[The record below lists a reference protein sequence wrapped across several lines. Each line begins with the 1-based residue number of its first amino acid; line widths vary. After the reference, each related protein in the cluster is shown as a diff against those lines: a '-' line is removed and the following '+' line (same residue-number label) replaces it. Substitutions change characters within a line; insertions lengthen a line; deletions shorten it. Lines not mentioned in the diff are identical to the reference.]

1 MTFYR
6 QLGTVESFCTSE
18 DSRYNMQCTVKYS
31 NYKIK
36 TCIKSIFY
44 IDFFFTKFLLCYENG
59 SNLHY
64 IKICKH
70 SKQNDLFFKGI
81 HCTIHYVVFSIEVQ
95 SIENVFTVT
104 QVDKERNVMA
114 YMARSVNH
122 PECPRKDDL
131 VRVDIYCSYMVIKP
145 KTTFSEVQP
154 LDKCTKI
161 SASLLSFTN
170 FCLFLKLYLRNNY
183 ERIFFFIFTRN
194 LEREVE
200 VLKNKKP

>member
-1 MTFYR
+1 MTYIYILMADDILQATWYSREFLYIR
-6 QLGTVESFCTSE
+6 RFKVQYAMHCKVFKLQNQNMHLKYLLHWLFLQNFCFVMRTV
-18 DSRYNMQCTVKYS
+18 Q
-31 NYKIK
+31 I
-36 TCIKSIFY
+36 CIIS
-44 IDFFFTKFLLCYENG
+44 KFVNIVNRMIY
-59 SNLHY
+59 
-64 IKICKH
+64 
-70 SKQNDLFFKGI
+70 FFKGI
-81 HCTIHYVVFSIEVQ
+81 HCTIHYVVFSFVVQ

-154 LDKCTKI
+154 VDQCTNI

-170 FCLFLKLYLRNNY
+170 FCLFVKLYLRNNY
-183 ERIFFFIFTRN
+183 ERTIFLFS
-194 LEREVE
+194 
-200 VLKNKKP
+200 

>member
-1 MTFYR
+1 MWFYHCVFHDVYILMTDDILQATWY
-6 QLGTVESFCTSE
+6 
-18 DSRYNMQCTVKYS
+18 SREFLYIRRFKVQYTMHCKVHVFKLQNQNTYQKYLLHWL
-31 NYKIK
+31 
-36 TCIKSIFY
+36 
-44 IDFFFTKFLLCYENG
+44 FFTKFLLCYEDSSCLYLTKFVN
-59 SNLHY
+59 
-64 IKICKH
+64 IVKK
-70 SKQNDLFFKGI
+70 NDLFFKGI

-154 LDKCTKI
+154 VDQCTKI
-161 SASLLSFTN
+161 SVSLLSSTN
-170 FCLFLKLYLRNNY
+170 FCLLLKIYFRNNY
-183 ERIFFFIFTRN
+183 KRFFF
-194 LEREVE
+194 
-200 VLKNKKP
+200 